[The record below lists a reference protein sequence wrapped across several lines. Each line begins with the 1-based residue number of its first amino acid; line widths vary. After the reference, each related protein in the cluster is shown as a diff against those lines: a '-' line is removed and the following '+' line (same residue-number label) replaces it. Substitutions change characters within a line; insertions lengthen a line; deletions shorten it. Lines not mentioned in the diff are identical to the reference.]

1 MSGPEKIK
9 TILSG
14 FQKIRIL
21 KESARTNTELEHIL
35 NRALPTDLRGHVAV
49 SNVRDNKLI
58 LLVNGPIAATRARF
72 ILPELLKKMKKSAPS
87 SEISTIRLRV
97 KRQIS
102 TTD

>member
-21 KESARTNTELEHIL
+21 KESAQTNTDLEQIL
-35 NRALPTDLRGHVAV
+35 KRALPTELRGHVAV

-58 LLVNGPIAATRARF
+58 LLVNGPIAATRARL
-72 ILPELLKKMKKSAPS
+72 ILPELLKRLRKSAPS
-87 SEISTIRLRV
+87 SAISTIQLRV